1 MKLDNRKVLRYKIV
15 EIIKKKKKYVG
26 LSYIM
31 ISKSLL
37 CRAQALSLL
46 TYVRVFLLQ
55 VLLVWASVI
64 NPSVS
69 YIS

>member
-1 MKLDNRKVLRYKIV
+1 MKLDNRKVLHYRIV
-15 EIIKKKKKYVG
+15 ESIKDIGV
-26 LSYIM
+26 SCVM
-31 ISKSLL
+31 ISQSLL

-46 TYVRVFLLQ
+46 TYVRIFLLQ

-64 NPSVS
+64 APSVS